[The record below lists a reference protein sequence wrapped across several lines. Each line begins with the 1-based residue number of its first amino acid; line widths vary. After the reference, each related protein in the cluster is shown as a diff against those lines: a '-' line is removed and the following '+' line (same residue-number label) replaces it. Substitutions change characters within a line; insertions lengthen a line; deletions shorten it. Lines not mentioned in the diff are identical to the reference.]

1 MYPVDRRRVASRIYS
16 LLHSSRRTAS
26 LLQVSH
32 TTVLRWLRN
41 TERKKYKRSAPKTDI
56 LKECLREMVENDPS
70 FTLRKAKATIE
81 ATIGVSVSHQL
92 VRVVLKSLG
101 YRRRKVRLHPRPTS
115 TELATTA
122 SLESR
127 YRYEAE

>member
-1 MYPVDRRRVASRIYS
+1 MYPVDRRRIAWRIYS
-16 LLHSSRRTAS
+16 LLKSSRKTAS

-41 TERKKYKRSAPKTDI
+41 AERKKYKRSAPKTDI
-56 LKECLREMVENDPS
+56 LKARLREMVENDPS

-81 ATIGVSVSHQL
+81 AATGISVSQQL

-101 YRRRKVRLHPRPTS
+101 YRRRKVQLHARPTS
-115 TELATTA
+115 TEIATTA
-122 SLESR
+122 FMESR